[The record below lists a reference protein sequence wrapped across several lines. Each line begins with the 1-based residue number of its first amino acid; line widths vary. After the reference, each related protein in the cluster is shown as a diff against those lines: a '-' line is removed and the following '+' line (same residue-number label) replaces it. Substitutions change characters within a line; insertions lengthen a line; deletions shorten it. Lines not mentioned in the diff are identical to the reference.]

1 MADKGSG
8 VERRQHNRAPMM
20 LKVATRDT
28 PTMLH
33 VFTENVSQGGVFIAT
48 TEEFSVGEEV
58 DFEISFPG
66 LLDPIP
72 MKGLVKWSRK
82 ALSLDEPA
90 GIGIEFL
97 PNHSPGANSFY
108 RLVANIES
116 TESQPGEVSEIVF
129 RVLLVEDNS
138 VVRDMFRY
146 GVEKISLRQRAIK
159 ARVEVEEAGD
169 GKEAWT
175 MLKSRPF
182 HLVILDLY
190 MPVMDG
196 AQLIELV
203 RSDEQLKELII
214 LVVSAG
220 GSDGRDLARHY
231 GADAYLDKPI
241 KLKDMTETIATLLA
255 VGQRPKR

>member
-1 MADKGSG
+1 MVEKGSG

-20 LKVATRDT
+20 LKVASRDT
-28 PTMLH
+28 RTMLN
-33 VFTENVSQGGVFIAT
+33 VFTENISQGGVFIAT
-48 TEEFSVGEEV
+48 NEQFSVGEEV
-58 DFEISFPG
+58 EFEISFPG

-82 ALSLDEPA
+82 SLSLDEPA

-97 PNHSPGANSFY
+97 SSHSAGANSFFQ
-108 RLVANIES
+108 LVANIES
-116 TESQPGEVSEIVF
+116 GGKQRDEVSEIVF
-129 RVLLVEDNS
+129 RVLLVEDNA

-146 GVEKISLRQRAIK
+146 GVEKISLRQRAIR

-175 MLKSRPF
+175 ILKSRPF

-203 RSDEQLKELII
+203 RKDEQLKDLII

-220 GSDGRDLARHY
+220 GIEGKDLAKHY

>member
-1 MADKGSG
+1 VADNESN
-8 VERRQHNRAPMM
+8 VDRRQHPRAPMM
-20 LKVATRDT
+20 LKVVSRETLSFLT
-28 PTMLH
+28 
-33 VFTENVSQGGVFIAT
+33 VFTENVSEGGVFIAT
-48 TEEFSVGEEV
+48 NEQYTIGEEV

-82 ALSLDEPA
+82 AMPPNEPA
-90 GIGIEFL
+90 GIGVEFL
-97 PNHSPGANSFY
+97 SNCSPGANS
-108 RLVANIES
+108 LNKLLTNLES
-116 TESQPGEVSEIVF
+116 AEGKTGEIPEVVF

-146 GVEKISLRQRAIK
+146 GVERISLRQRSIK
-159 ARVEVEEAGD
+159 ARVEVEEASD

-175 MLKSRPF
+175 LLKERPF

-196 AQLIELV
+196 TQLIELV
-203 RSDEQLKELII
+203 RNDEKLKDLII
-214 LVVSAG
+214 LVVSSG
-220 GSDGRDLARHY
+220 GIEGKEMAKQY

>member
-1 MADKGSG
+1 MVDKGSG

-28 PTMLH
+28 PTLLN
-33 VFTENVSQGGVFIAT
+33 VFTENVSQGGVFIVT
-48 TEEFSVGEEV
+48 SEQFSIGEEV

-72 MKGLVKWSRK
+72 MKGQVKWSRK

-90 GIGIEFL
+90 GIGVEFL
-97 PNHSPGANSFY
+97 STHSSGESSFAK
-108 RLVANIES
+108 LVSDIGSAGGQREEI
-116 TESQPGEVSEIVF
+116 SEIVF
-129 RVLLVEDNS
+129 RVLLVEDNA

-146 GVEKISLRQRAIK
+146 GVEKISLRQRAVK

-182 HLVILDLY
+182 HLMILDLY

-196 AQLIELV
+196 AQLIEMV
-203 RSDEQLKELII
+203 RNDEHLKDLII

-220 GSDGRDLARHY
+220 GAEGKDMAKLH

-255 VGQRPKR
+255 IGQRPKR

>member
-1 MADKGSG
+1 MVDKGSG

-28 PTMLH
+28 PTMLN

-48 TEEFSVGEEV
+48 NEQFTIGEEI

-72 MKGLVKWSRK
+72 MKGQVKWSRK

-97 PNHSPGANSFY
+97 STNSPGINSFSQ
-108 RLVANIES
+108 LVSDIGSAG
-116 TESQPGEVSEIVF
+116 SQREDISEVVF
-129 RVLLVEDNS
+129 RVLLVEDNA

-175 MLKSRPF
+175 LLKSRPF

-203 RSDEQLKELII
+203 RNDEQLKDLII

-220 GSDGRDLARHY
+220 GVEGKDLAKHH